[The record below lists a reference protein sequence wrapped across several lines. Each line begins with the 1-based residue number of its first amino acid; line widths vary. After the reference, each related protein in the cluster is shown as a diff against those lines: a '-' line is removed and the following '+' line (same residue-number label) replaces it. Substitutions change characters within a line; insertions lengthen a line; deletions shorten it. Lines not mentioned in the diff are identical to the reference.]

1 MRSISILVAPIVL
14 LVGAQ
19 ISGHDLPTE
28 AEVQEGTAWIVSVRG
43 SWSIFHSIRSP
54 DSLVTVLAG
63 GGDPNG
69 FDYTPLEDHPVS
81 RATRGTFSSLG
92 ERSAASQSALRLL
105 LQAGG
110 DPNGGIV
117 PGTGRGNTP
126 LIWAIRNFQDSDAV
140 LEVVGILLEYGA
152 DPNIEDDTGRSAV
165 FWAAN
170 WASRYSRW
178 LTLTD
183 MLIRKGG
190 DPNSAVLAE
199 IDKGATLQHD
209 PEGLI
214 ERRLGKEVV
223 DLLRSAVAPPSN
235 TIHVLQEYPEL
246 LRLFRQTLR
255 ELQEVNRRLQAADQ

>member
-1 MRSISILVAPIVL
+1 M
-14 LVGAQ
+14 
-19 ISGHDLPTE
+19 
-28 AEVQEGTAWIVSVRG
+28 QEGTAWIVSVRG
-43 SWSIFHSIRSP
+43 DWSQFHSHRTP
-54 DSLVTVLAG
+54 DRLVTVLAG
-63 GGDPNG
+63 GANPNG

-81 RATRGTFSSLG
+81 RATRGTYYSG
-92 ERSAASQSALRLL
+92 GDRAAAAQSALRLL

-110 DPNGGIV
+110 DPNGGIA
-117 PGTGRGNTP
+117 PGTGRGTTP
-126 LIWAIRNFQDSDAV
+126 LIWAIRNFTASDAV
-140 LEVVGILLEYGA
+140 LEVVGLLLEYGA

-165 FWAAN
+165 FWAAY
-170 WASRYSRW
+170 WASGHPRW

-255 ELQEVNRRLQAADQ
+255 ELQEVNRRLQTSDQ